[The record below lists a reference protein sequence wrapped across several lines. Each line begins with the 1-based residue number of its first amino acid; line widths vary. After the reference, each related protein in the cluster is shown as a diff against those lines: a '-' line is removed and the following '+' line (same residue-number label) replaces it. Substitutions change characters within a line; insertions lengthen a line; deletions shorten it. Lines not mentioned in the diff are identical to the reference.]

1 MGARMVHD
9 FNRRQFLSV
18 GAGFLLVSGVA
29 VACGGTAAPNASSGT
44 GSEVSGRTTK
54 TPKKGGTLK
63 MGLESDFNSFAPPT
77 GQFDTAGL
85 MYASTVFD
93 PLMALDANGDAQPYL
108 CKSMT
113 PNADFTEFTVK
124 LRDGIMFH
132 DNTPLTSAEVV
143 GALQAVQ
150 KAPLT
155 APALL
160 NLASVTATDAMT
172 VVMKTKTPWPAFPT
186 YLTGQL
192 GYVPS
197 PKTIATPAGG
207 LTPIGTG
214 PFVFDE
220 WVPGSH
226 FYANANKNY
235 WQKGLPYVDRVEYQ
249 TISDPTSRE
258 NSLLAGTIDI
268 MHSSDSINLRDL
280 KDKSEVQ
287 YLTDKGSTTGEPSM
301 NMVMINLMAPVVS
314 DLRIRQAI
322 SYGFDNATYQKVH
335 NFGLYE
341 PAYGLFPG
349 NKDYDASAKGF
360 PRYDQGKAKSLVQEY
375 TKEKGK
381 PVIEYATTNNPRN
394 GETAQFVQ
402 QQWEAIGITVK
413 IKQVEQV
420 QLITNA
426 VLGDYQTTG
435 WRSFNAANPDANY
448 VWWSPLTAA
457 PIGKSALNFARN
469 MDPEVETA
477 LQKGRTSLNK
487 ADRLAAYQKVNERF
501 AVDLPYLFT
510 SRTIWGCFAAKK
522 VQNFNGQNLPDGKK
536 ALSFAG
542 GLFYPTSTWLNA

>member
-1 MGARMVHD
+1 MVHD

-18 GAGFLLVSGVA
+18 SAGLVLVGGVLT
-29 VACGGTAAPNASSGT
+29 ACGGTAAPASGGSSG
-44 GSEVSGRTTK
+44 EVTGRTTK
-54 TPKKGGTLK
+54 TPKRGGTLK
-63 MGLESDFNSFAPPT
+63 MGLESDFNSFAPTT
-77 GQFDTAGL
+77 GQYDTAGL
-85 MYASTVFD
+85 IYASTVFD
-93 PLMALDANGDAQPYL
+93 PLMALDTDGNAQPYL
-108 CKSMT
+108 CKSLT
-113 PNADFTEFTVK
+113 PNADFTVFTMT
-124 LRDGIMFH
+124 LRPGVVFH

-143 GALQAVQ
+143 NSLTAVQ

-160 NLASVTATDAMT
+160 NLATVTATDAMT
-172 VVMKTKTPWPAFPT
+172 VVMTTKKPWPAFPT

-197 PKTIATPAGG
+197 PKTIATPDGG
-207 LTPIGTG
+207 LKPIGTG

-235 WQKGLPYVDRVEYQ
+235 WQKGLPHVDRVEYS

-280 KDKSEVQ
+280 KGKSEVQ
-287 YLTDKGSTTGEPSM
+287 YLTDKDNNTGEPSM
-301 NMVMINLMAPVVS
+301 NMVMINCMAPVVS
-314 DLRIRQAI
+314 DLRIRQALA
-322 SYGFDNATYQKVH
+322 YGFDNATYQKVH

-349 NKDYDASAKGF
+349 NPDYVESSKGF
-360 PRYDQGKAKSLVQEY
+360 PRYDQAKAKSLVQEY
-375 TKEKGK
+375 SKDNGK

-402 QQWEAIGITVK
+402 QQWQDIGMTVK

-426 VLGDYQTTG
+426 VQGDYQACG
-435 WRSFNAANPDANY
+435 WRSFNGPSPDANY
-448 VWWSPLTAA
+448 IWWSSLTAA
-457 PIGKSALNFARN
+457 PIGSSALNFARN
-469 MDPEVETA
+469 KDPEVQAA
-477 LQKGRTSLNK
+477 LDKGRTSLNK
-487 ADRLAAYQKVNERF
+487 ADQLAAYQKVNERF
-501 AVDLPYLFT
+501 GVDLPYLFT
-510 SRTIWGCFAAKK
+510 SRTVWGCFAAKK
-522 VQNFNGQNLPDGKK
+522 VQNFNGQNLPGGAK
-536 ALSFAG
+536 AQSFAG
-542 GLFYPTSTWLNA
+542 GVFYPTSTWLSA